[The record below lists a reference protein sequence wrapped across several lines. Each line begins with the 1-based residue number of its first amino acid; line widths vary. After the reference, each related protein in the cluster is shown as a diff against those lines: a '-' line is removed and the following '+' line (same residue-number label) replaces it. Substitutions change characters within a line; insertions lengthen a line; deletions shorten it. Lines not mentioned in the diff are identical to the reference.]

1 MRWMQAQSECV
12 NVPVLFPL
20 FFFFFRMAEHLL
32 YLGTDTY
39 GLIMEQLKMLSFSID
54 SGVSQLDIQQEQNK
68 PKKTLK

>member
-1 MRWMQAQSECV
+1 
-12 NVPVLFPL
+12 
-20 FFFFFRMAEHLL
+20 MAEHLL